1 MGIDVGSTTVKI
13 LILDTEKNEIVY
25 NHYERHHAEQWNTA
39 QRLLRDV
46 AKKFPSARFR
56 IAICGSGGKPIADK
70 IGAHF
75 VQEVVANSSAVRALY
90 PQTRTAIELGGQD
103 AKIIF
108 FYDDN
113 GRLVTSDMRMNGSCA
128 GGTGAFID
136 EIASLLKV
144 PTEEFEGLAAKGT
157 EVHSISGRCGVF
169 AKTDIQS
176 MLNQGVKREDI
187 ALSAFYAIVKQT
199 VGGLAQGLELK
210 PPIIFEGGPL
220 TYDHTLVKA
229 FAEKLNLKENE
240 IIRPEHPETI
250 VARGA
255 AIALDELFPN
265 QEESDGILIEDAVHA
280 LDGGVVRIEHVGAKV
295 KKPYFESEEECK
307 TWREAHKSPELAK
320 VEMKAGDTL
329 NVYIGIDAGST
340 TSKMVLM
347 TEDEKVFDR
356 FYANNRGDPINVVRR
371 GLMELHQKY
380 EALGV
385 KLNVLG
391 LGTTGYGELLIAKAY
406 GADYHTVETVA
417 HATAARRFVPD
428 VSFILDIGGQD
439 MKGIWVSDGIITNI
453 TLNEACSSGCG
464 SFLENFASSLKIPT
478 DKIADAAF
486 RSKKPADLGS
496 RCTVFMNSTIITE
509 QKNGCGPDDIM
520 AGLCRSIVE
529 NVFTKVVRIS
539 NTSILGNKIV
549 VQGGTFKNDAVLRS
563 LEQYLG
569 VDVQRAPY
577 PGEMGCIGAALLTKE
592 KRVGSTSS
600 FIGFDSL
607 ESLSYTQKE
616 NVLCS
621 KCANHCSRSLIQFSN
636 GTTYITGN
644 RCARGEIILPNEL
657 SEGEEFLDK
666 LRMNGNGAGE
676 DEEAVSGLGAP
687 EKTPAGLI
695 PESKTR
701 YVPDLF
707 LIREQLLFKKW
718 DFKQVSPK
726 KNITIGLPRTLE
738 YWDSMPF
745 WSTFFRSLG
754 YDVVFSHKS
763 NREMFENGIP
773 FVPSDTVCFPAKLA
787 HGHIQDL
794 VKQFEKIGALRV
806 GSDPVGGKTH
816 EVSFERVSV
825 KATPEPCPQVDGD
838 FKGQSPLGE
847 GVGGNGK
854 AIGAEGETSPDKTAN
869 CRIFMPMVMEMPAT
883 DKAKASNYVC
893 AVVKGYPLIISHSEN
908 PARRWNVPFD
918 NPMFHWYSEIDRK
931 NQIINYFNASYGLPK
946 NEIEAAFGEGEKA
959 ILSFRSK
966 LREEGQK
973 VIDKVTEEGSF
984 AVVLAGRPYHTDA
997 LVSHDLSR
1005 VFTKQYIPVLTV
1017 DSLPELNDVNLRY
1030 TRAEVTNNFHTRMLS
1045 GALLAAKSPVLE
1057 YVQIV
1062 SFGCGHDAILSDEVT
1077 RIMTESSGKAPL
1089 ILKLD
1094 EGGAANSLNIR
1105 VKSFIETITE
1115 RRAKKG
1121 NLPFTDLGDAYT
1133 AKFGKKDLEMRTVL
1147 IPNVSVAFCKLLS
1160 GVLRKQGLRA
1170 LPLSLG
1176 ENSQI
1181 QVGKKYVHNDTCFP
1195 AQMVIGEAISA
1206 LQSGKY
1212 PLDKV
1217 AIGMAKYQ
1225 GDCRLSHYSALL
1237 RRALDAAG
1245 FSEVP
1250 IVSTDPIDSKN
1261 MHPGFRLGALFNVRS
1276 LWVITMMD
1284 MLEEL
1289 RRQIRPYE
1297 LNQGE
1302 TNRVFDE
1309 TIDAI
1314 SDGIDKGILCALKA
1328 YKKGIKRFCEIKY
1341 DRSVLRPRVFVT
1353 GEYLVTFHPG
1363 SNFHVE
1369 RYLEANGM
1377 EVILPRMANVFRKDF
1392 YARVVEAKD
1401 LKVKFKPDVAIFD
1414 KIAEKLFAY
1423 SSQLCEK
1430 IASEHPLFVKAT
1442 PLPVLASETDEI
1454 MNRTFLSG
1462 EGWLIPGE
1470 IKEYALR
1477 GVQSFVILQPFGCL
1491 PNHICGRGIMK
1502 KVKEEFPAVQ
1512 ILPLDLDPDTSFA
1525 NVENRLQMLIMN
1537 EKSRNL

>member
-13 LILDTEKNEIVY
+13 IILDIEKNEICF
-25 NHYERHHAEQWNTA
+25 NHYQRHHAEQWNTTKALLEKVA
-39 QRLLRDV
+39 QQ
-46 AKKFPSARFR
+46 FPDTRFR
-56 IAICGSGGKPIADK
+56 IGVCGSGGKPIADK
-70 IGAHF
+70 IGAHYI
-75 VQEVVANSSAVRALY
+75 QEVVANSSAVRNLY
-90 PQTRTAIELGGQD
+90 PNTRTAIELGGQD

-108 FYDDN
+108 FYNDN

-144 PTEEFEGLAAKGT
+144 PTEEFESLAAAGH

-176 MLNQGVKREDI
+176 MLNQGVAREDI
-187 ALSAFYAIVKQT
+187 ALSAFHAIVKQT
-199 VGGLAQGLELK
+199 VGGLAQGLELT

-229 FAEKLNLKENE
+229 FAEKLNLKPEE
-240 IIRPEHPETI
+240 IIRPDHSETI

-255 AIALDELFPN
+255 AIAIDELFPS
-265 QEESDGILIEDAVHA
+265 EDDSDGILISDAVHA
-280 LDGGVVRIEHVGAKV
+280 LEGGVTRIEKPGAKI
-295 KKPYFESEEECK
+295 KKPYFESDEECRV
-307 TWREAHKSPELAK
+307 WREMHKAPPLAEIDIK
-320 VEMKAGDTL
+320 SGMTL
-329 NVYIGIDAGST
+329 NIYIGIDAGST
-340 TSKMVLM
+340 TSKIILM

-371 GLMELHQKY
+371 GLIELHEKY
-380 EALGV
+380 KSMGV
-385 KLNVLG
+385 TLNVLG

-417 HATAARRFVPD
+417 HATAAQRFVPD

-439 MKGIWVSDGIITNI
+439 MKGIWIDDGIITNI

-464 SFLENFASSLKIPT
+464 SFLENFASSLNIPT
-478 DKIADAAF
+478 QEIAEAAF
-486 RSKKPADLGS
+486 RSKKPAALGS

-520 AGLCRSIVE
+520 AGLCRSIIE
-529 NVFTKVVRIS
+529 NVFTKVVRIT
-539 NTSILGNKIV
+539 NTDSLGKKIV

-563 LEQYLG
+563 LEQYLN
-569 VDVQRAPY
+569 VEVQRAPY
-577 PGEMGCIGAALLTKE
+577 PGEMGCIGAAILTKE
-592 KRVGSTSS
+592 KHLSGEASH
-600 FIGFDSL
+600 FIGFDAID
-607 ESLSYTQKE
+607 SLSYTQQE
-616 NVLCS
+616 NVICK
-621 KCANHCSRSLIQFSN
+621 KCANRCSRSLIQFSN

-644 RCARGEIILPNEL
+644 RCARGEVLLPEEL
-657 SEGEEFLDK
+657 SKDQMPNIDQLTI
-666 LRMNGNGAGE
+666 N
-676 DEEAVSGLGAP
+676 EEAVSGLSDTP
-687 EKTPAGLI
+687 EIGKPGTI

-701 YVPDLF
+701 YTPDMF

-718 DFKQVSPK
+718 DYKLVSQK
-726 KNITIGLPRTLE
+726 KNMTIGLPRTLE

-745 WSTFFRSLG
+745 WSTFFRALG
-754 YDVVFSHKS
+754 YDVILSHKS
-763 NREMFENGIP
+763 TRDMFENGIP

-794 VKQFEKIGALRV
+794 VKQFEKL
-806 GSDPVGGKTH
+806 
-816 EVSFERVSV
+816 
-825 KATPEPCPQVDGD
+825 
-838 FKGQSPLGE
+838 
-847 GVGGNGK
+847 
-854 AIGAEGETSPDKTAN
+854 PDDSY
-869 CRIFMPMVMEMPAT
+869 RIFMPMVMEMPAT

-908 PARRWNVPFD
+908 PQKRWNVPFD

-931 NQIINYFNASYGLPK
+931 NQIINYFCENYNLKKA
-946 NEIEAAFGEGEKA
+946 EVTAAFKQGEKA
-959 ILSFRSK
+959 ILSFKKK
-966 LREEGQK
+966 LCEEGK
-973 VIDKVTEEGSF
+973 KIIDQVTAEKKF

-1017 DSLPELNDVNLRY
+1017 DSLPELNNVNLRY

-1045 GALLAAKSPVLE
+1045 GALLAAQSPALE

-1062 SFGCGHDAILSDEVT
+1062 SFGCGHDAILSDEII
-1077 RIMTESSGKAPL
+1077 RIMNETSGKSPL

-1105 VKSFIETITE
+1105 VKSFIETINE
-1115 RRAKKG
+1115 RREKKG
-1121 NLPFTDLGDAYT
+1121 VQPFTELGDAYSV
-1133 AKFGKKDLEMRTVL
+1133 KFYKKDLDLRTVL
-1147 IPNVSVAFCKLLS
+1147 IPNVSIAFCKLLS
-1160 GVLRKQGLRA
+1160 GVLRKQGLKA
-1170 LPLSLG
+1170 VPLSLG
-1176 ENSQI
+1176 ENIQI

-1212 PLDKV
+1212 PLDRV

-1237 RRALDAAG
+1237 RRALNAAG
-1245 FSEVP
+1245 FEKVP
-1250 IVSTDPIDSKN
+1250 IVSTDPIDSKA
-1261 MHPGFRLGALFNVRS
+1261 MHPGFRLGTLFNIRS

-1297 LNQGE
+1297 LNKGQ
-1302 TNRVFDE
+1302 TNQLFE
-1309 TIDAI
+1309 QTIDNIAK
-1314 SDGIDKGILCALKA
+1314 GIDKGLLFAIKA
-1328 YKKGIKRFCEIKY
+1328 FKRGIKDFCNIKY
-1341 DRSVLRPRVFVT
+1341 DRSKPRPRVFVT

-1369 RYLEANGM
+1369 RYLEENGL
-1377 EVILPRMANVFRKDF
+1377 EVILPRMANVFWKDF
-1392 YARVVEAKD
+1392 YARVFESKT
-1401 LKVKFKPDVAIFD
+1401 LNVKFSMLNTIFD
-1414 KIAEKLFAY
+1414 RISERFFAFA
-1423 SSQLCEK
+1423 LHVCEK
-1430 IASEHPLFVKAT
+1430 IAGRHPVFVAST
-1442 PLPVLASETDEI
+1442 PLPKLADETDEI

-1477 GVQSFVILQPFGCL
+1477 GVHSFVILQPFGCL

-1502 KVKEEFPAVQ
+1502 KVKEEFPGVQ

-1537 EKSRNL
+1537 EKSRNA

>member
-1 MGIDVGSTTVKI
+1 MKYSTKMECILSGKLLRMGIDVGSTTVKI
-13 LILDTEKNEIVY
+13 LILDTEKNEILY
-25 NHYERHHAEQWNTA
+25 NHYERHHAEQWNTT
-39 QRLLRDV
+39 QRLLKAV
-46 AKKFPSARFR
+46 AEKFPGTRFR
-56 IAICGSGGKPIADK
+56 MAVCGSGGKPIAEK
-70 IGAHF
+70 IGAHYI
-75 VQEVVANSSAVRALY
+75 QEVVANSSAVRALY
-90 PQTRTAIELGGQD
+90 PQSRTAIELGGQD

-108 FYDDN
+108 FYNDN

-144 PTEEFEGLAAKGT
+144 PTEEFEGLAASGR

-176 MLNQGVKREDI
+176 MLNQGVAREDI
-187 ALSAFYAIVKQT
+187 ALSAFHAIVKQT

-220 TYDHTLVKA
+220 TYDHTLVRA
-229 FAEKLNLKENE
+229 FAERLNLRDED

-255 AIALDELFPN
+255 AIAVDELFP
-265 QEESDGILIEDAVHA
+265 EAAGSAEGAASPDGILIEDAVHA
-280 LDGGVVRIEHVGAKV
+280 LDGGVVRVDHEGGKI
-295 KKPYFESEEECK
+295 KKPYFESDEECRV
-307 TWREAHKSPELAK
+307 WREEHKMPELAK
-320 VEMKAGDTL
+320 IEIKRGDTL
-329 NVYIGIDAGST
+329 NVYIGVDAGST
-340 TSKMVLM
+340 TSKIVLM

-371 GLMELHQKY
+371 GLMELHKKY
-380 EALGV
+380 EDLGV
-385 KLNVLG
+385 TLKVLG
-391 LGTTGYGELLIAKAY
+391 FGTTGYGELLIAKAY

-439 MKGIWVSDGIITNI
+439 MKGIWIDDGIITNI

-464 SFLENFASSLKIPT
+464 SFLENFASSLNIPT

-520 AGLCRSIVE
+520 AGLCRSIIE

-539 NTSILGNKIV
+539 NTESLGKKIV

-569 VDVQRAPY
+569 VEVLRAPY

-592 KRVGSTSS
+592 KVDSGKASN
-600 FIGFDSL
+600 FIGFDAL
-607 ESLSYTQKE
+607 EGLSYSQKE
-616 NVLCS
+616 NVICL
-621 KCANHCSRSLIQFSN
+621 KCANRCSRSLITFSN

-644 RCARGEIILPNEL
+644 RCARGEVLLAEEL
-657 SEGEEFLDK
+657 GEA
-666 LRMNGNGAGE
+666 GAAAGVAE
-676 DEEAVSGLGAP
+676 AVDEEAVSGLAETP
-687 EKTPAGLI
+687 EAAKPGVI

-701 YVPDLF
+701 YIPDMF

-718 DFKQVSPK
+718 DYKLVSEK
-726 KNITIGLPRTLE
+726 KNYTIGMPRTLE

-745 WSTFFRSLG
+745 WSTFFRALG

-794 VKQFEKIGALRV
+794 VKQFEKLPND
-806 GSDPVGGKTH
+806 SY
-816 EVSFERVSV
+816 
-825 KATPEPCPQVDGD
+825 
-838 FKGQSPLGE
+838 
-847 GVGGNGK
+847 
-854 AIGAEGETSPDKTAN
+854 
-869 CRIFMPMVMEMPAT
+869 RIFMPMVMEMPPA

-908 PARRWNVPFD
+908 PAKRWKVPFD
-918 NPMFHWYSEIDRK
+918 NPMFHWYSETDRK
-931 NQIINYFNASYGLPK
+931 NQIIIYFTENYGLSK
-946 NEIEAAFGEGEKA
+946 KEVEAAFKQGEKA
-959 ILSFRSK
+959 ILSFKKK
-966 LREEGQK
+966 LVEEGQK
-973 VIDKVTEEGSF
+973 IIDKVTAEGSF

-1017 DSLPELNDVNLRY
+1017 DSLPELNNVNLRN
-1030 TRAEVTNNFHTRMLS
+1030 TRAEVTNNFHTRMLA
-1045 GALLAAKSPVLE
+1045 GALLAAKSPALE

-1062 SFGCGHDAILSDEVT
+1062 SFGCGHDAILSDEII
-1077 RIMTESSGKAPL
+1077 RIMNETSGKSPL

-1115 RRAKKG
+1115 RREKKG
-1121 NLPFTDLGDAYT
+1121 KPGFTDLPDAYT
-1133 AKFGKKDLEMRTVL
+1133 VKFYKEDLDMRTVL

-1170 LPLSLG
+1170 VPLSLG
-1176 ENSQI
+1176 ENIQI

-1225 GDCRLSHYSALL
+1225 GDCRLTHYSALL
-1237 RRALDAAG
+1237 RRALNAAG
-1245 FSEVP
+1245 FEQVP
-1250 IVSTDPIDSKN
+1250 IVSTDPADTKE
-1261 MHPGFRLGALFNVRS
+1261 MHPGFRLGVMFNVRS

-1297 LNQGE
+1297 LNKGE
-1302 TNRVFDE
+1302 TNRIFDE

-1314 SDGIDKGILCALKA
+1314 ARGIDRGILPAIKA
-1328 YKKGIKRFCEIKY
+1328 YKQGLARFCEIKY
-1341 DRSVLRPRVFVT
+1341 DRSKLRPQVFVT

-1369 RYLEANGM
+1369 RYLEENGL
-1377 EVILPRMANVFRKDF
+1377 EVILPRMANVFWKEY
-1392 YARVVEAKD
+1392 YAHVYEAKN
-1401 LKVKFKPDVAIFD
+1401 LNVKFKPMMAITDRVSEWFFG
-1414 KIAEKLFAY
+1414 FARNI
-1423 SSQLCEK
+1423 CEK
-1430 IASEHPLFVKAT
+1430 AAKVHPLFVPST
-1442 PLPVLASETDEI
+1442 PFEQLAAETDEI

-1477 GVQSFVILQPFGCL
+1477 GVKSFVILQPFGCL

-1502 KVKEEFPAVQ
+1502 KLKEEFPGVQ

-1537 EKSRNL
+1537 EKSREL

>member
-1 MGIDVGSTTVKI
+1 MSPKILRMGIDVGSTTVKI
-13 LILDTEKNEIVY
+13 LILDTEKNEIIY
-25 NHYERHHAEQWNTA
+25 NHYERHHAEQWNTT
-39 QRLLRDV
+39 QRLLKTV
-46 AKKFPSARFR
+46 SEKFPNTCFR
-56 IAICGSGGKPIADK
+56 IAVCGSGGKPIADK
-70 IGAHF
+70 IGAHYI
-75 VQEVVANSSAVRALY
+75 QEVVANSSAVRALY
-90 PQTRTAIELGGQD
+90 PQSRTAIELGGQD

-108 FYDDN
+108 FYNDN

-144 PTEEFEGLAAKGT
+144 PTEEFEGLAAAGK

-176 MLNQGVKREDI
+176 MLNQGVPREDI
-187 ALSAFYAIVKQT
+187 ALSAFHAIVKQT

-220 TYDHTLVKA
+220 TYDHSLVKA
-229 FAEKLNLKENE
+229 FAERLNLRDED
-240 IIRPEHPETI
+240 IIRPDHPETI

-255 AIALDELFPN
+255 AIAVDELFPLKN
-265 QEESDGILIEDAVHA
+265 EDDISDGILIEDAVHA
-280 LDGGVVRIEHVGAKV
+280 LDGGVVRVDHEGGKI
-295 KKPYFESEEECK
+295 KKPYFENDEECRV
-307 TWREAHKSPELAK
+307 WREAHKLPELAK
-320 VEMKAGDTL
+320 IDIKRGDTL
-329 NVYIGIDAGST
+329 NVYIGVDAGST

-347 TEDEKVFDR
+347 TEDEKIFDR
-356 FYANNRGDPINVVRR
+356 YYANNRGDPINVVRR
-371 GLMELHQKY
+371 GLMELHKKY
-380 EALGV
+380 EDMDV

-391 LGTTGYGELLIAKAY
+391 FGTTGYGELLIAKAY

-439 MKGIWVSDGIITNI
+439 MKGIWIDDGIITNI

-464 SFLENFASSLKIPT
+464 SFLENFASSLNIQT
-478 DKIADAAF
+478 NEIADAAF

-520 AGLCRSIVE
+520 AGLCRSIIE

-539 NTSILGNKIV
+539 NTESLGKKIV

-569 VDVQRAPY
+569 VDVLRAPY

-592 KRVGSTSS
+592 KKILRQAQDDIDGHANEECHAELVSASQ
-600 FIGFDSL
+600 FIGFDAI
-607 ESLSYTQKE
+607 ENLSYTQRE
-616 NVLCS
+616 NVICT
-621 KCANHCSRSLIQFSN
+621 KCANRCARSLITFSN

-644 RCARGEIILPNEL
+644 RCARGEVLLPEEL
-657 SEGEEFLDK
+657 EESK
-666 LRMNGNGAGE
+666 LQNKNADLSI
-676 DEEAVSGLGAP
+676 DEEAVSGLAETP
-687 EKTPAGLI
+687 ETTKPGVI
-695 PESKTR
+695 PETKTR
-701 YVPDLF
+701 YVPDMF

-718 DFKQVSPK
+718 DYTLVSEK
-726 KNITIGLPRTLE
+726 KNYTIGMPRSLE

-745 WSTFFRSLG
+745 WSTFFRALG

-794 VKQFEKIGALRV
+794 VKQFEKLPND
-806 GSDPVGGKTH
+806 SY
-816 EVSFERVSV
+816 
-825 KATPEPCPQVDGD
+825 
-838 FKGQSPLGE
+838 
-847 GVGGNGK
+847 
-854 AIGAEGETSPDKTAN
+854 
-869 CRIFMPMVMEMPAT
+869 RIFMPMVMEMPPT

-908 PARRWNVPFD
+908 PAKRWNVPFD
-918 NPMFHWYSEIDRK
+918 NPMFHWYSEVDRK
-931 NQIINYFNASYGLPK
+931 NQIIIYFTEKYGLK
-946 NEIEAAFGEGEKA
+946 KSEVEAAFKQGEKA
-959 ILSFRSK
+959 ILSFKKK
-966 LREEGQK
+966 LTEEGQK
-973 VIDKVTEEGSF
+973 IIDKVTAEGSF

-1017 DSLPELNDVNLRY
+1017 DSLPNLNDVNLRY
-1030 TRAEVTNNFHTRMLS
+1030 TRAEVTNNFHTRMLA

-1062 SFGCGHDAILSDEVT
+1062 SFGCGHDAILSDEII
-1077 RIMTESSGKAPL
+1077 RIMNETSGKSPL

-1115 RRAKKG
+1115 RREKKG
-1121 NLPFTDLGDAYT
+1121 KSTFNDLPDAFTVKFNKEDLD
-1133 AKFGKKDLEMRTVL
+1133 MRTVL

-1170 LPLSLG
+1170 VPLSLG
-1176 ENSQI
+1176 ENIQI
-1181 QVGKKYVHNDTCFP
+1181 QIGKKYVHNDTCFP

-1225 GDCRLSHYSALL
+1225 GDCRLTHYSALL
-1237 RRALDAAG
+1237 RRALNAAG
-1245 FSEVP
+1245 FAQVP
-1250 IVSTDPIDSKN
+1250 IVSTDPADTKE
-1261 MHPGFRLGALFNVRS
+1261 MHPGVRLGTMFNLRA

-1297 LNQGE
+1297 LNKGE

-1309 TIDAI
+1309 TIDNMAR
-1314 SDGIDKGILCALKA
+1314 GIDKGIISALKA
-1328 YKKGIKRFCEIKY
+1328 YKKGLARFCKIKY
-1341 DRSVLRPRVFVT
+1341 DRSKPRPRVFVT

-1369 RYLEANGM
+1369 RYLEENGL
-1377 EVILPRMANVFRKDF
+1377 EVALPRMANQLWKDY
-1392 YARVVEAKD
+1392 YARVYEEKK
-1401 LKVKFKPDVAIFD
+1401 LNVKFNPMMVLMDRASNWFFG
-1414 KIAEKLFAY
+1414 FARKV
-1423 SSQLCEK
+1423 CEK
-1430 IASEHPLFVKAT
+1430 AAKVHPLFVSST
-1442 PLPVLASETDEI
+1442 PMDQLAAETDEI

-1477 GVQSFVILQPFGCL
+1477 GVKSFVILQPFGCL

-1502 KVKEEFPAVQ
+1502 KVKEEFPGVQ

-1537 EKSRNL
+1537 EKSREL

>member
-1 MGIDVGSTTVKI
+1 MSEKLLRMGIDVGSTTVKI
-13 LILDTEKNEIVY
+13 LILDTEKNEILY
-25 NHYERHHAEQWNTA
+25 NHYERHHAEQWNTT
-39 QRLLRDV
+39 QRLLKAV
-46 AKKFPSARFR
+46 AEKFPGKAFR
-56 IAICGSGGKPIADK
+56 IAVCGSGGKPIADK
-70 IGAHF
+70 IGAHYI
-75 VQEVVANSSAVRALY
+75 QEVVANSSAVRALY
-90 PQTRTAIELGGQD
+90 PQSRTAIELGGQD

-108 FYDDN
+108 FYNDN

-144 PTEEFEGLAAKGT
+144 PTEDFEGLAAAGR
-157 EVHSISGRCGVF
+157 EVYPISGRCGVF

-176 MLNQGVKREDI
+176 MLNQGVAREDI
-187 ALSAFYAIVKQT
+187 ALSAFHAIVKQT

-220 TYDHTLVKA
+220 TYDHSLVKA
-229 FAEKLNLKENE
+229 FAERLNLKPED

-255 AIALDELFPN
+255 AIAVDELFPSEN
-265 QEESDGILIEDAVHA
+265 EKDGILIDDAVHA
-280 LDGGVVRIEHVGAKV
+280 LDGGVVRVDQKEAKI
-295 KKPYFESEEECK
+295 KKPYFETEEECRV
-307 TWREAHKSPELAK
+307 WREAHTLPELAK
-320 VEMKAGDTL
+320 IEIKKGDTL
-329 NVYIGIDAGST
+329 DLYIGVDAGST
-340 TSKMVLM
+340 TSKIVFM
-347 TEDEKVFDR
+347 TPDEKVFDR
-356 FYANNRGDPINVVRR
+356 YYANNRGDPINVVRR

-380 EALGV
+380 ESMGV

-439 MKGIWVSDGIITNI
+439 MKGIWIDDGIITNI

-464 SFLENFASSLKIPT
+464 SFLENFASSLNIPT
-478 DKIADAAF
+478 EKIADAAF
-486 RSKKPADLGS
+486 RSKKPANLGS

-520 AGLCRSIVE
+520 AGLCRSIIE

-539 NTSILGNKIV
+539 NTDSLGKKIV

-569 VDVQRAPY
+569 VEIQRAPY

-592 KRVGSTSS
+592 KHQAGVATQ
-600 FIGFDSL
+600 FIGFDEL
-607 ESLSYTQKE
+607 ENLSYTQKE
-616 NVLCS
+616 NVICT
-621 KCANHCSRSLIQFSN
+621 KCANRCARSLITFSN
-636 GTTYITGN
+636 GTTYIIGN
-644 RCARGEIILPNEL
+644 RCARGEVLLPEEL
-657 SEGEEFLDK
+657 EGVELKEI
-666 LRMNGNGAGE
+666 
-676 DEEAVSGLGAP
+676 DEEAVSGLADTP
-687 EKTPAGLI
+687 EVAKPGVI

-701 YVPDLF
+701 YVPDMF

-718 DFKQVSPK
+718 DYKLVSEK
-726 KNITIGLPRTLE
+726 KNYTIGLPRTLE

-745 WSTFFRSLG
+745 WTTFFRALG
-754 YDVVFSHKS
+754 YDILLSHKS

-794 VKQFEKIGALRV
+794 VKQFEKLPKD
-806 GSDPVGGKTH
+806 SY
-816 EVSFERVSV
+816 
-825 KATPEPCPQVDGD
+825 
-838 FKGQSPLGE
+838 
-847 GVGGNGK
+847 
-854 AIGAEGETSPDKTAN
+854 
-869 CRIFMPMVMEMPAT
+869 RIFMPMVMEMPAT

-918 NPMFHWYSEIDRK
+918 NPMFHWYSETDRK
-931 NQIINYFNASYGLPK
+931 NQIIIYFTENYGLK
-946 NEIEAAFGEGEKA
+946 KSEVEAAFKQGEKA
-959 ILSFRSK
+959 ILSFKKK
-966 LREEGQK
+966 LCEEGQK
-973 VIDKVTEEGSF
+973 IIDKVTAENSF

-1017 DSLPELNDVNLRY
+1017 DSLPGLNDVNLRY

-1045 GALLAAKSPVLE
+1045 GALLAAKSPALE

-1062 SFGCGHDAILSDEVT
+1062 SFGCGHDAILSDEII
-1077 RIMTESSGKAPL
+1077 RIMNETSGKSPL

-1115 RRAKKG
+1115 RREKKG
-1121 NLPFTDLGDAYT
+1121 KSSFTDLPDPYSV
-1133 AKFGKKDLEMRTVL
+1133 KFNKEDLDMRTVL

-1170 LPLSLG
+1170 VPLSLG
-1176 ENSQI
+1176 ENAQI

-1217 AIGMAKYQ
+1217 AIGMAKYH
-1225 GDCRLSHYSALL
+1225 GDCRLTHYSALL
-1237 RRALDAAG
+1237 RRALNSAG
-1245 FSEVP
+1245 FDQVP
-1250 IVSTDPIDSKN
+1250 IVSTDPIDSKE
-1261 MHPGFRLGALFNVRS
+1261 MHPCFRLGVLFNVRA
-1276 LWVITMMD
+1276 LWAITMMD

-1297 LNQGE
+1297 LNKGE

-1314 SDGIDKGILCALKA
+1314 ARGIDKGIIPAINA
-1328 YKKGIKRFCEIKY
+1328 YKRGMRRFCQIKY
-1341 DRSVLRPRVFVT
+1341 DCSVKRPRVFVT

-1369 RYLEANGM
+1369 RYLEENGM
-1377 EVILPRMANVFRKDF
+1377 EVILPRMANVFWKEY
-1392 YARVVEAKD
+1392 YAHVYEAKN
-1401 LKVKFKPDVAIFD
+1401 LNVKFKTAMAITDRVSEWFFG
-1414 KIAEKLFAY
+1414 FARGV
-1423 SSQLCEK
+1423 CEK
-1430 IASEHPLFVKAT
+1430 IAKLHPLFVPST
-1442 PLPVLASETDEI
+1442 PFEQLAAETDEI

-1477 GVQSFVILQPFGCL
+1477 GVKSFVILQPFGCL

-1502 KVKEEFPAVQ
+1502 KLKEEFPGVQ

-1537 EKSRNL
+1537 EKSREA

>member
-1 MGIDVGSTTVKI
+1 MAEKVLRMGIDVGSTTVKI
-13 LILDTEKNEIVY
+13 LILDTEKNEILF
-25 NHYERHHAEQWNTA
+25 NHYERHHAEQWNTT
-39 QRLLRDV
+39 QRLLGVV
-46 AKKFPSARFR
+46 AKEFPGQKFR
-56 IAICGSGGKPIADK
+56 IAVCGSGGKPIADK
-70 IGAHF
+70 IGAHY
-75 VQEVVANSSAVRALY
+75 VQEVVANAAAVRTLY
-90 PQTRTAIELGGQD
+90 PQARTAIELGGQD

-108 FYDDN
+108 FYNDN

-176 MLNQGVKREDI
+176 MLNQGVHREDI
-187 ALSAFYAIVKQT
+187 ALSAFHAIVKQT
-199 VGGLAQGLELK
+199 VGGLAQGLELA

-229 FAEKLNLKENE
+229 FAEKLNLSQEQ

-255 AIALDELFPN
+255 AIAVDELFPVDSSQDKAALEDN
-265 QEESDGILIEDAVHA
+265 ACRSDFILIEDAVSA
-280 LDGGVVRIEHVGAKV
+280 LSGGVVRTQKDDS
-295 KKPYFESEEECK
+295 KNSKPYFETDEECRL
-307 TWREAHKSPELAK
+307 WREEHKMPELASLDVK
-320 VEMKAGDTL
+320 SGDTL

-347 TEDEKVFDR
+347 SEDEKVFDR
-356 FYANNRGDPINVVRR
+356 FYANNRGDPIKVVKQ
-371 GLMELHQKY
+371 GLSELYEKY
-380 EALGV
+380 KALGV

-417 HATAARRFVPD
+417 HATAARRFVSD

-439 MKGIWVSDGIITNI
+439 MKGIWIDDGIITNI

-478 DKIADAAF
+478 EKIADAAF
-486 RSKKPADLGS
+486 ASKKPASLGS

-509 QKNGCGPDDIM
+509 QKNGCGPNDIM
-520 AGLCRSIVE
+520 AGLCRSIIE
-529 NVFTKVVRIS
+529 NVFTKVVRIT
-539 NTSILGNKIV
+539 NTDSLGKKIV

-577 PGEMGCIGAALLTKE
+577 PGEMGCIGAALLTKQ
-592 KRVGSTSS
+592 KRESGQAEYSGESH
-600 FIGFDSL
+600 FIGFDAI
-607 ESLSYTQKE
+607 EHLSYTQKE
-616 NVLCS
+616 NVTCI
-621 KCANHCSRSLIQFSN
+621 KCANRCARSLIQFSN

-644 RCARGEIILPNEL
+644 RCARGEVLL
-657 SEGEEFLDK
+657 
-666 LRMNGNGAGE
+666 
-676 DEEAVSGLGAP
+676 DEELAESGVIVPADEDAVSGLEETP
-687 EKTPAGLI
+687 EAVKPGVI

-701 YVPDLF
+701 YVPDMF

-718 DFKQVSPK
+718 DCKQVGDK

-754 YDVVFSHKS
+754 YDVILSHKS
-763 NREMFENGIP
+763 NRDMFENGIP

-794 VKQFEKIGALRV
+794 VKQFEKL
-806 GSDPVGGKTH
+806 
-816 EVSFERVSV
+816 
-825 KATPEPCPQVDGD
+825 PQN
-838 FKGQSPLGE
+838 SY
-847 GVGGNGK
+847 
-854 AIGAEGETSPDKTAN
+854 
-869 CRIFMPMVMEMPAT
+869 RIFMPMVMEMPAT
-883 DKAKASNYVC
+883 DKAKASNFVC

-908 PARRWNVPFD
+908 PSRRWNVPFD
-918 NPMFHWYSEIDRK
+918 NPMFHWYSESDRK
-931 NQIINYFNASYGLPK
+931 NQIVKFFTENYGLK
-946 NEIEAAFGEGEKA
+946 KSEILAAFAQGNNALKE
-959 ILSFRSK
+959 FRKK

-973 VIDKVTEEGSF
+973 IIDKVTAEGSF

-1017 DSLPELNDVNLRY
+1017 DSLPELNNVDLRY

-1045 GALLAAKSPVLE
+1045 SALIAAKSPALE

-1062 SFGCGHDAILSDEVT
+1062 SFGCGHDAILSDEII
-1077 RIMTESSGKAPL
+1077 RIMNETSGKSPL
-1089 ILKLD
+1089 VLKLD

-1115 RRAKKG
+1115 RREKNAMKR
-1121 NLPFTDLGDAYT
+1121 FEELGDAYT
-1133 AKFGKKDLEMRTVL
+1133 VKFYKDDLDMRTVL

-1160 GVLRKQGLRA
+1160 GVLRTYKLKA
-1170 LPLSLG
+1170 VPLSLG

-1195 AQMVIGEAISA
+1195 AQMVIGEAITA

-1237 RRALDAAG
+1237 RRALNAAG
-1245 FSEVP
+1245 FENVP
-1250 IVSTDPIDSKN
+1250 IISTDPIDSKD
-1261 MHPGFRLGALFNVRS
+1261 MHPGVRLRTMFNLKM

-1284 MLEEL
+1284 VLEEL

-1297 LNQGE
+1297 LNKGE
-1302 TNRVFDE
+1302 TNRVFDSV
-1309 TIDAI
+1309 IDNIAR
-1314 SDGIDKGILCALKA
+1314 GIDKSVFAALKEFR
-1328 YKKGIKRFCEIKY
+1328 KGITEFCKIKY
-1341 DRSVLRPRVFVT
+1341 DRSNPRPRVFVT

-1369 RYLEANGM
+1369 RYLEENGL
-1377 EVILPRMANVFRKDF
+1377 EVILPRMANVFWRE
-1392 YARVVEAKD
+1392 YLAR
-1401 LKVKFKPDVAIFD
+1401 IFESKNMSVGFT
-1414 KIAEKLFAY
+1414 KITRIIDHVSNFFFNLALGV
-1423 SSQLCEK
+1423 CEK
-1430 IASEHPLFVKAT
+1430 QGARHPLFVKAT
-1442 PLPVLASETDEI
+1442 PLPVLAAETDEI
-1454 MNRTFLSG
+1454 MHRTFLSG

-1502 KVKEEFPAVQ
+1502 KLKEEFPNVQ

-1537 EKSRNL
+1537 EKSRQIV

>member
-1 MGIDVGSTTVKI
+1 MSEKLLRMGIDVGSTTVKI
-13 LILDTEKNEIVY
+13 LIIDIEKNEILY

-46 AKKFPSARFR
+46 AAKFPGQQFR
-56 IAICGSGGKPIADK
+56 IAVCGSGGKPIADK
-70 IGAHF
+70 IGAHYI
-75 VQEVVANSSAVRALY
+75 QEVVANSSAVRALY
-90 PQTRTAIELGGQD
+90 PSARTAIELGGQD

-144 PTEEFEGLAAKGT
+144 PTEEFEGLAAAGK
-157 EVHSISGRCGVF
+157 EVHPISGRCGVF

-176 MLNQGVKREDI
+176 MLNQGVAREDI
-187 ALSAFYAIVKQT
+187 ALSAFHAIVKQT

-229 FAEKLNLKENE
+229 FAQRLNLKPDE
-240 IIRPEHPETI
+240 IIRPDHPETI

-255 AIALDELFPN
+255 AIALDELFP
-265 QEESDGILIEDAVHA
+265 ETRDAGASPSDGILIDDAVHA
-280 LDGGVVRIEHVGAKV
+280 LDGGVVRVEHEGGKV
-295 KKPYFESEEECK
+295 KKPYFENEEECLS
-307 TWREAHKSPELAK
+307 WRKVHELPPLAQIEIK
-320 VEMKAGDTL
+320 KGDTID
-329 NVYIGIDAGST
+329 VYIGVDAGST
-340 TSKMVLM
+340 TSKIVLM
-347 TEDEKVFDR
+347 TPDEKVFDR

-371 GLMELHQKY
+371 GLMELHKKY
-380 EALGV
+380 QDLGV

-391 LGTTGYGELLIAKAY
+391 FGTTGYGELLIAKAY

-417 HATAARRFVPD
+417 HATAARRFVSD

-439 MKGIWVSDGIITNI
+439 MKGIWIDDGIITNI

-520 AGLCRSIVE
+520 AGLCRSIIE

-539 NTSILGNKIV
+539 NTDSLGKKIV

-569 VDVQRAPY
+569 VEITRAPY

-592 KRVGSTSS
+592 KHEAGQTSL

-607 ESLSYTQKE
+607 ESLSYTQQE
-616 NVLCS
+616 NVICS
-621 KCANHCSRSLIQFSN
+621 KCANRCSRSLITFSN

-644 RCARGEIILPNEL
+644 RCARGEVLLPEEL
-657 SEGEEFLDK
+657 GKADLTPV
-666 LRMNGNGAGE
+666 
-676 DEEAVSGLGAP
+676 DEEAVSGLAETP
-687 EKTPAGLI
+687 EVAKPGVI

-701 YVPDLF
+701 YVPDMF
-707 LIREQLLFKKW
+707 LMREQLLFKKW
-718 DFKQVSPK
+718 DYRQVSAPK
-726 KNITIGLPRTLE
+726 NMTIGLPRTLE

-745 WSTFFRSLG
+745 WTTFFRALG
-754 YDVVFSHKS
+754 YNVILSHKS
-763 NREMFENGIP
+763 NRDMFENGIP

-794 VKQFEKIGALRV
+794 VNQFKNL
-806 GSDPVGGKTH
+806 
-816 EVSFERVSV
+816 
-825 KATPEPCPQVDGD
+825 
-838 FKGQSPLGE
+838 
-847 GVGGNGK
+847 
-854 AIGAEGETSPDKTAN
+854 PDN
-869 CRIFMPMVMEMPAT
+869 SYRIFMPMVMEMPPK

-908 PARRWNVPFD
+908 PERRWKVPFD
-918 NPMFHWYSEIDRK
+918 NPMFHWYSEVDRK
-931 NQIINYFNASYGLPK
+931 NQILNYFSENYGLEK
-946 NEIEAAFGEGEKA
+946 SEIEAAFEQGEKA
-959 ILSFRSK
+959 LNDFRNR
-966 LREEGQK
+966 LREAGQK
-973 VIDKVTEEGSF
+973 IIDKVTAEGSF

-1005 VFTKQYIPVLTV
+1005 VFTKHYIPVHTV

-1045 GALLAAKSPVLE
+1045 GAMLAAKSPVLE

-1062 SFGCGHDAILSDEVT
+1062 SFGCGHDAILSDEII
-1077 RIMTESSGKAPL
+1077 RIMNETSGKAPL

-1121 NLPFTDLGDAYT
+1121 LPHFTDLPDAFT
-1133 AKFGKKDLEMRTVL
+1133 VKFKKEDLNLRTVL
-1147 IPNVSVAFCKLLS
+1147 VPNVSVAFCKLLS
-1160 GVLRKQGLRA
+1160 GVLRRQGLRA
-1170 LPLSLG
+1170 EPLTLG

-1181 QVGKKYVHNDTCFP
+1181 QLGKKYVHNDTCFP
-1195 AQMVIGEAISA
+1195 AQMVIGEAIHA
-1206 LQSGKY
+1206 LQSGRY

-1225 GDCRLSHYSALL
+1225 GDCRLTHYSALL
-1237 RRALDAAG
+1237 RRALNAAG
-1245 FSEVP
+1245 FEQVP
-1250 IVSTDPIDSKN
+1250 IVSTDPVDTKE
-1261 MHPGFRLGALFNVRS
+1261 MHPGVRLGNLFNIRS
-1276 LWVITMMD
+1276 LFVITMMD

-1297 LNQGE
+1297 LNKGE
-1302 TNRVFDE
+1302 TNRIFDE
-1309 TIDAI
+1309 TIDAMA
-1314 SDGIDKGILCALKA
+1314 SGIDRSLSAALKA
-1328 YKKGIKRFCEIKY
+1328 YKKGIGRMCDIKY
-1341 DRSVLRPRVFVT
+1341 DRSNPRPRVFIT

-1369 RYLEANGM
+1369 RYLEENGM
-1377 EVILPRMANVFRKDF
+1377 EVILPRMSNVFWKD
-1392 YARVVEAKD
+1392 YHARIVESKKY
-1401 LKVKFKPDVAIFD
+1401 KVKFSKLNALFD
-1414 KIAEKLFAY
+1414 RVSEKLFAY
-1423 SSQLCEK
+1423 AQKLCEK
-1430 IASEHPLFVKAT
+1430 QAARHPLFVPST
-1442 PLPVLASETDEI
+1442 PLPDLADETDEI
-1454 MNRTFLSG
+1454 MNQTFLSG

-1477 GVQSFVILQPFGCL
+1477 GVKSFVILQPFGCL

-1502 KVKEEFPAVQ
+1502 RLKESFPAVQ

-1537 EKSRNL
+1537 EKSRA

>member
-13 LILDTEKNEIVY
+13 LILDTENNEILY

-39 QRLLRDV
+39 KKLLEDV
-46 AKKFPSARFR
+46 AKKFPNARFR
-56 IAICGSGGKPIADK
+56 IAVCGSGGKPIADK
-70 IGAHF
+70 IGAHYI
-75 VQEVVANSSAVRALY
+75 QEVVANASAVRALY
-90 PQTRTAIELGGQD
+90 PNTRTAIELGGQD

-108 FYDDN
+108 FYNDN

-144 PTEEFEGLAAKGT
+144 PTEEFEELAAAGR

-176 MLNQGVKREDI
+176 MLNQGVPREDI
-187 ALSAFYAIVKQT
+187 ALSAFHAIVKQT
-199 VGGLAQGLELK
+199 VGGLAQGLELT

-229 FAEKLNLKENE
+229 FAERLNLKSED

-255 AIALDELFPN
+255 AIALDELFPL
-265 QEESDGILIEDAVHA
+265 ESGKNAEAAESFADSILIEEAVRA
-280 LDGGVVRIEHVGAKV
+280 LEGGVVRNQKSGAKEN
-295 KKPYFESEEECK
+295 KAYFESDEECRI
-307 TWREAHKSPELAK
+307 WREAHKSPDLAK
-320 VEMKAGDTL
+320 IDFKSGDTL
-329 NVYIGIDAGST
+329 DVYIGIDAGST
-340 TSKMVLM
+340 TSKIVLM
-347 TEDEKVFDR
+347 TQDEKVFDR

-371 GLMELHQKY
+371 GLMELHSKY
-380 EALGV
+380 DAMGV

-417 HATAARRFVPD
+417 HATAARRFVPE

-439 MKGIWVSDGIITNI
+439 MKGIWIDDGIITNI

-478 DKIADAAF
+478 QEIADAAF
-486 RSKKPADLGS
+486 RSKKPAALGS

-520 AGLCRSIVE
+520 AGLCRSIIE
-529 NVFTKVVRIS
+529 NVFTKVVRIT
-539 NTSILGNKIV
+539 NTDSLGKKIV
-549 VQGGTFKNDAVLRS
+549 VQGGTFKNDAVLRA
-563 LEQYLG
+563 LEQYLK
-569 VDVQRAPY
+569 VEVLRAPY

-592 KRVGSTSS
+592 KRESGNAQFAGKTQ
-600 FIGFDSL
+600 FIGFDEIENL
-607 ESLSYTQKE
+607 NYTQRE
-616 NVLCS
+616 NVICT
-621 KCANHCSRSLIQFSN
+621 KCANRCARSLIQFSN

-644 RCARGEIILPNEL
+644 RCARGEILLPEEL
-657 SEGEEFLDK
+657 SQSKIENLK
-666 LRMNGNGAGE
+666 APV
-676 DEEAVSGLGAP
+676 DEEAVSGLAETP
-687 EKTPAGLI
+687 ESTKPGTI

-701 YVPDLF
+701 YTPDMF

-718 DFKQVSPK
+718 DYKLVSQK

-745 WSTFFRSLG
+745 WSTFFRALG
-754 YDVVFSHKS
+754 YDVILSHKS
-763 NREMFENGIP
+763 TREMFENGIP

-794 VKQFEKIGALRV
+794 VNQFKNLPAD
-806 GSDPVGGKTH
+806 SY
-816 EVSFERVSV
+816 
-825 KATPEPCPQVDGD
+825 
-838 FKGQSPLGE
+838 
-847 GVGGNGK
+847 
-854 AIGAEGETSPDKTAN
+854 
-869 CRIFMPMVMEMPAT
+869 RIFMPMVMEMPPT

-908 PARRWNVPFD
+908 PQRRWNVPFD
-918 NPMFHWYSEIDRK
+918 NPMFHWYSENDRK
-931 NQIINYFNASYGLPK
+931 NQILMYFTENYGLK
-946 NEIEAAFGEGEKA
+946 KSEVEAAFKQGDKA
-959 ILSFRSK
+959 LVSFRKK
-966 LREEGQK
+966 LHEEGQK
-973 VIDKVTEEGSF
+973 IIDQVTAENRF

-1017 DSLPELNDVNLRY
+1017 DSLPELNNVNLRY

-1045 GALLAAKSPVLE
+1045 GALLAAQSPALE

-1062 SFGCGHDAILSDEVT
+1062 SFGCGHDAILSDEII
-1077 RIMTESSGKAPL
+1077 RIMNETAGKSPL

-1105 VKSFIETITE
+1105 VKSFIETIAE
-1115 RRAKKG
+1115 RRAKKAAQQ
-1121 NLPFTDLGDAYT
+1121 FTDLGDAYT
-1133 AKFGKKDLEMRTVL
+1133 VKFNKEDLDMRTVL

-1160 GVLRKQGLRA
+1160 GVLRKQGLKA
-1170 LPLSLG
+1170 VPLSLG
-1176 ENSQI
+1176 ENVQI
-1181 QVGKKYVHNDTCFP
+1181 QVGKQYVHNDTCFP
-1195 AQMVIGEAISA
+1195 AQMVIGEALSA

-1237 RRALDAAG
+1237 RRALNAAG
-1245 FSEVP
+1245 FEQVP
-1250 IVSTDPIDSKN
+1250 IVSTDPIDSKA
-1261 MHPGFRLGALFNVRS
+1261 MHPGFRLGTMFNLRS

-1297 LNQGE
+1297 LNKGE
-1302 TNRVFDE
+1302 TNQVFDE
-1309 TIDAI
+1309 TIDNIAR
-1314 SDGIDKGILCALKA
+1314 GIDKSIFAAIKA
-1328 YKKGIKRFCEIKY
+1328 YKRGMKKLCKIKY
-1341 DRSVLRPRVFVT
+1341 DRTNLRPRVFVT

-1369 RYLEANGM
+1369 RYLEENGL
-1377 EVILPRMANVFRKDF
+1377 EVILPRMANVFWKDF
-1392 YARVVEAKD
+1392 YARVFESKN
-1401 LKVKFKPDVAIFD
+1401 LNVKFTTLNTIFD
-1414 KIAEKLFAY
+1414 RISERFFAFARHVCENIAK
-1423 SSQLCEK
+1423 Q
-1430 IASEHPLFVKAT
+1430 HPLFEPST
-1442 PLPVLASETDEI
+1442 PLPKLAEETDEI

-1502 KVKEEFPAVQ
+1502 KVKEEFPGVQ

-1537 EKSRNL
+1537 EKSREAK

>member
-1 MGIDVGSTTVKI
+1 MNKILRMGIDVGSTTVKI
-13 LILDTEKNEIVY
+13 LILDSDKKNILY
-25 NHYERHHAEQWNTA
+25 NHYERHHAEQWKTV
-39 QRLLRDV
+39 QRLL
-46 AKKFPSARFR
+46 KETLKLFPDSRFR
-56 IAICGSGGKPIADK
+56 IAVCGSGGKPIADR
-70 IGAHF
+70 IGAHYI
-75 VQEVVANSSAVRALY
+75 QEVVANASAVRSLY
-90 PQTRTAIELGGQD
+90 PETRTAIELGGQD

-108 FYDDN
+108 FYSDN
-113 GRLVTSDMRMNGSCA
+113 GRLIASDMRMNGSCA

-136 EIASLLKV
+136 EIASLLKI
-144 PTEEFEGLAAKGT
+144 PTEEFEGLAAKGK
-157 EVHSISGRCGVF
+157 EIHSISGRCGVF

-176 MLNQGVKREDI
+176 MLNQGVEREDI
-187 ALSAFYAIVKQT
+187 ALSAFHAIVKQT

-220 TYDHTLVKA
+220 TYDNTLVKA
-229 FAEKLNLKENE
+229 FAEKLNLKDDE

-255 AIALDELFPN
+255 ALALDELFPS
-265 QEESDGILIEDAVHA
+265 QEDDAILLSDAVSS
-280 LDGGVVRIEHVGAKV
+280 LECRTDRLEIINIEHKGSSI
-295 KKPYFESEEECK
+295 KKPYFTSEEECK
-307 TWREAHKSPELAK
+307 AWREKHKLSGLAEIDLK
-320 VEMKAGDTL
+320 PGTAL
-329 NVYIGIDAGST
+329 NVYIGVDAGST
-340 TSKMVLM
+340 TSKLVLM

-371 GLMELHQKY
+371 GLLELRDKY
-380 EALGV
+380 EKLGI

-391 LGTTGYGELLIAKAY
+391 FGTTGYGELLIAKAY

-417 HATAARRFVPD
+417 HATAAMKFVSD
-428 VSFILDIGGQD
+428 VSFVLDIGGQD
-439 MKGIWVSDGIITNI
+439 MKGIWISDGIITNI

-478 DKIADAAF
+478 GEIADAAF

-520 AGLCRSIVE
+520 AGLCRSIIE
-529 NVFTKVVRIS
+529 NVFTKVVRIT
-539 NTSILGNKIV
+539 NTSILGKKIV

-563 LEQYLG
+563 LEQYLN
-569 VDVQRAPY
+569 VDVMRAPY

-592 KRVGSTSS
+592 KLKAQGAETASN
-600 FIGFDSL
+600 FIGFDAIKN
-607 ESLSYTQKE
+607 LSYTQKE
-616 NVLCS
+616 NVICS

-644 RCARGEIILPNEL
+644 RCARGEVVLPEEL
-657 SEGEEFLDK
+657 GEENKNIKISD
-666 LRMNGNGAGE
+666 G

-687 EKTPAGLI
+687 EKTKPGII

-701 YVPDLF
+701 FTPDLF
-707 LIREQLLFKKW
+707 LKREQLLFKKW
-718 DFKQVSPK
+718 DFEQVSSK

-738 YWDSMPF
+738 FWDSMPF

-754 YDVVFSHKS
+754 FDVIMSHKS
-763 NREMFENGIP
+763 SRDMFEDGLP

-787 HGHIQDL
+787 HGHIHDL
-794 VKQFEKIGALRV
+794 AKQAEKLHL
-806 GSDPVGGKTH
+806 DEHT
-816 EVSFERVSV
+816 F
-825 KATPEPCPQVDGD
+825 
-838 FKGQSPLGE
+838 
-847 GVGGNGK
+847 
-854 AIGAEGETSPDKTAN
+854 
-869 CRIFMPMVMEMPAT
+869 RIFMPMIMEMPPA
-883 DKAKASNYVC
+883 DRAKKSSYVC
-893 AVVKGYPLIISHSEN
+893 AVVKGYPLIIHHSEN
-908 PARRWNVPFD
+908 PQKRWNIPFD
-918 NPMFHWYSEIDRK
+918 NPMFHWYSETDRK
-931 NQIINYFNASYGLPK
+931 HQILTFFHNTYNLE
-946 NEIEAAFGEGEKA
+946 NEEIEKAFEQGQKA
-959 ILSFRSK
+959 VRSFRSTM
-966 LREEGQK
+966 LEEGKK
-973 VIDKVTEEGSF
+973 VIDDCKKNGTF

-1017 DSLPELNDVNLRY
+1017 DSLPDLNDVNLRF
-1030 TRAEVTNNFHTRMLS
+1030 TRAEVTNNFHTRMLA
-1045 GALLAAKSPVLE
+1045 GAMLAAKSPVLE

-1062 SFGCGHDAILSDEVT
+1062 SFGCGHDAILSDEIT
-1077 RIMTESSGKAPL
+1077 RIMNETSGKSPL

-1105 VKSFIETITE
+1105 VKSFIETISE
-1115 RRAKKG
+1115 RRAKKAVS
-1121 NLPFTDLGDAYT
+1121 PFKELSDAFK
-1133 AKFGKKDLEMRTVL
+1133 AKFSKKDLQMRTVL
-1147 IPNVSVAFCKLLS
+1147 IPNVSAAFCKLLS
-1160 GVLRKQGLRA
+1160 GILRKQGLLA
-1170 LPLSLG
+1170 QPLSLG
-1176 ENSQI
+1176 EVDQI
-1181 QVGKKYVHNDTCFP
+1181 HIGKRYVHNDTCFP

-1245 FSEVP
+1245 FENIP
-1250 IVSTDPIDSKN
+1250 IVSTDPVDSKN
-1261 MHPGFRLGALFNVRS
+1261 MHPGFRLGAVFNIQS

-1289 RRQIRPYE
+1289 RRKIRPYE
-1297 LNQGE
+1297 VNKGE
-1302 TNRVFDE
+1302 TDSIFNKVIE
-1309 TIDAI
+1309 NIANAI
-1314 SDGIDKGILCALKA
+1314 GKGINKALKEF
-1328 YKKGIKRFCEIKY
+1328 KKGITEFCKIKY
-1341 DRSVLRPRVFVT
+1341 NKTVSRPRVFVT

-1369 RYLEANGM
+1369 RYLEENGM
-1377 EVILPRMANVFRKDF
+1377 EVILPRMINVFRKDF
-1392 YARVVEAKD
+1392 FARVNEAKK
-1401 LKVKFKPDVAIFD
+1401 LHVKFKFKDALFD
-1414 KIAEKLFAY
+1414 RIAEKLFRY
-1423 SSQLCEK
+1423 SNKVCEREAK
-1430 IASEHPLFVKAT
+1430 RHPLFEEAT
-1442 PLPVLASETDEI
+1442 PLPVLADETSEI
-1454 MNRTFLSG
+1454 MDRTFLSG

-1470 IKEYALR
+1470 IKEYAQR
-1477 GVQSFVILQPFGCL
+1477 GVRSFVILQPFGCL

-1537 EKSRNL
+1537 EKSRTAI

>member
-1 MGIDVGSTTVKI
+1 MAQKLLRMGIDVGSTTVKI

-39 QRLLRDV
+39 QRLLSDV
-46 AKKFPSARFR
+46 AQKFPGQRFR
-56 IAICGSGGKPIADK
+56 IAICGSGGKPISDK

-108 FYDDN
+108 FYDDD

-144 PTEEFEGLAAKGT
+144 PTEQFEGLAAAGT

-187 ALSAFYAIVKQT
+187 ALSAFHAIVKQT

-229 FAEKLNLKENE
+229 FAEKLNLKPEE

-255 AIALDELFPN
+255 AIALDELFPC
-265 QEESDGILIEDAVHA
+265 EEGSDGILIEDAVHA
-280 LDGGVVRIEHVGAKV
+280 LDGGVVRVEHVGSKI
-295 KKPYFESEEECK
+295 KKPYFENEEECRA
-307 TWREAHKSPELAK
+307 WREAHKSPELAK
-320 VEMKAGDTL
+320 IDLKSGDTL

-356 FYANNRGDPINVVRR
+356 YYANNRGDPINVVRR
-371 GLMELHQKY
+371 GLMELHAKY
-380 EALGV
+380 EAMGV

-520 AGLCRSIVE
+520 AGLCRSIIE

-592 KRVGSTSS
+592 KHNLGEKSH
-600 FIGFDSL
+600 FIGFDAL
-607 ESLSYTQKE
+607 ESLSYTQRE
-616 NVLCS
+616 NVICS

-644 RCARGEIILPNEL
+644 RCARGEVVLPEEL
-657 SEGEEFLDK
+657 SDEDK
-666 LRMNGNGAGE
+666 NIRLSDG
-676 DEEAVSGLGAP
+676 DEEAVSGLGEP
-687 EKTPAGLI
+687 EKTKPGVI

-701 YVPDLF
+701 YTPDLF

-718 DFKQVSPK
+718 DYKEVSQK

-738 YWDSMPF
+738 FWDSMPF

-754 YDVVFSHKS
+754 YDVILSHKS
-763 NREMFENGIP
+763 SREMFENGIP

-794 VKQFEKIGALRV
+794 VKQFEKI
-806 GSDPVGGKTH
+806 K
-816 EVSFERVSV
+816 E
-825 KATPEPCPQVDGD
+825 
-838 FKGQSPLGE
+838 
-847 GVGGNGK
+847 
-854 AIGAEGETSPDKTAN
+854 N

-883 DKAKASNYVC
+883 DKARASNYVC

-918 NPMFHWYSEIDRK
+918 NPMFHWYSETDRK
-931 NQIINYFNASYGLPK
+931 NQILNYFNSAYGLPK
-946 NEIEAAFGEGEKA
+946 SEIEAAFEQGETALK
-959 ILSFRSK
+959 SFRAK

-973 VIDKVTEEGSF
+973 IIDKVTEEGSF

-1062 SFGCGHDAILSDEVT
+1062 SFGCGHDAILSDEII
-1077 RIMTESSGKAPL
+1077 RIMNETSEKSPL

-1121 NLPFTDLGDAYT
+1121 NLPFKELGDAYSS
-1133 AKFGKKDLEMRTVL
+1133 KFSKEDLEMRTVL

-1212 PLDKV
+1212 PLDRV

-1245 FSEVP
+1245 FNQVP
-1250 IVSTDPIDSKN
+1250 IVSTDPVDSKN
-1261 MHPGFRLGALFNVRS
+1261 MHPGFRLGALFNIRS
-1276 LWVITMMD
+1276 LWVVTMMD

-1297 LNQGE
+1297 LNKGE

-1309 TIDAI
+1309 VIDDIAL
-1314 SDGIDKGILCALKA
+1314 GIDKGISKALKA
-1328 YKKGIKRFCEIKY
+1328 YKKGIKKLCQIKY
-1341 DRSVLRPRVFVT
+1341 DRSNPRPRVFVT

-1369 RYLEANGM
+1369 RYLEENGM

-1392 YARVVEAKD
+1392 YARVVESKD
-1401 LKVKFKPDVAIFD
+1401 LNVKFDKMNAIFD
-1414 KIAEKLFAY
+1414 RVAEKLFGYA
-1423 SSQLCEK
+1423 QKVCEK
-1430 IASEHPLFVKAT
+1430 EASQHPLFEKAT
-1442 PLPVLASETDEI
+1442 PLPVLAAETDEI

-1537 EKSRNL
+1537 EKSRYQTVG

>member
-13 LILDTEKNEIVY
+13 LILDSEKNEIIY
-25 NHYERHHAEQWNTA
+25 THYERHHAEQWATT
-39 QRLLRDV
+39 QRLLRSV
-46 AKKFPSARFR
+46 ETQFPGERFR
-56 IAICGSGGKPIADK
+56 IAVCGSGGKPICDK

-90 PQTRTAIELGGQD
+90 PETRTAIELGGQD

-108 FYDDN
+108 FYDDD

-144 PTEEFEGLAAKGT
+144 PTEEFEGLAASGK

-176 MLNQGVKREDI
+176 MLNQGVERADI
-187 ALSAFYAIVKQT
+187 ALSAFHAIVKQT

-229 FAEKLNLKENE
+229 FAQKLNLKPEE

-255 AIALDELFPN
+255 AIALDELFPC
-265 QEESDGILIEDAVHA
+265 EDDSDAILLSDAIHA
-280 LDGGVVRIEHVGAKV
+280 LDGGVVRVEHTGSKV
-295 KKPYFESEEECK
+295 KKAYFESEEECEA
-307 TWREAHKSPELAK
+307 WREKHKSPELAK
-320 VEMKAGDTL
+320 IDVKAGDTL

-356 FYANNRGDPINVVRR
+356 YYANNRGDPINVVRR
-371 GLMELHQKY
+371 GLMELHAKY
-380 EALGV
+380 EAMGV

-439 MKGIWVSDGIITNI
+439 MKGIWVADGIITNI

-520 AGLCRSIVE
+520 AGLCRSIIE

-569 VDVQRAPY
+569 GEVTRAPY

-592 KRVGSTSS
+592 KHEAGAKSN
-600 FIGFDSL
+600 FIGFDAL
-607 ESLSYTQKE
+607 ESLSYTQRE
-616 NVLCS
+616 NVICS

-644 RCARGEIILPNEL
+644 RCARGEVVLSEEL
-657 SEGEEFLDK
+657 SDADK
-666 LRMNGNGAGE
+666 SLKIADGSE

-687 EKTPAGLI
+687 EKTKPGVI

-701 YVPDLF
+701 YTPDMF

-718 DFKQVSPK
+718 DYKQVSAK

-754 YDVVFSHKS
+754 YDVILSHKS
-763 NREMFENGIP
+763 SRDMFENGIP

-794 VKQFEKIGALRV
+794 VKQFKEKENHGLH
-806 GSDPVGGKTH
+806 GLESSTD
-816 EVSFERVSV
+816 EN
-825 KATPEPCPQVDGD
+825 
-838 FKGQSPLGE
+838 L
-847 GVGGNGK
+847 
-854 AIGAEGETSPDKTAN
+854 TAN
-869 CRIFMPMVMEMPAT
+869 SSLLTANFRIFMPMVMEMPAT
-883 DKAKASNYVC
+883 DKARASNYVC

-918 NPMFHWYSEIDRK
+918 NPMFHWYSETDRK
-931 NQIINYFNASYGLPK
+931 NQIISYFSEHYGLQK
-946 NEIEAAFGEGEKA
+946 SEIEAAFAQGETA
-959 ILSFRSK
+959 ILAFRAK

-973 VIDKVTEEGSF
+973 IIDKVTAENGF

-1045 GALLAAKSPVLE
+1045 GALLAAKSPALE

-1062 SFGCGHDAILSDEVT
+1062 SFGCGHDAILSDEII
-1077 RIMTESSGKAPL
+1077 RIMSETSGKSPL

-1105 VKSFIETITE
+1105 VKSFLETIAE

-1121 NLPFTDLGDAYT
+1121 ILPFKNLGDAYT
-1133 AKFGKKDLEMRTVL
+1133 AKFGKEDLEMRTVL
-1147 IPNVSVAFCKLLS
+1147 IPNVSAAFCKLLS

-1170 LPLSLG
+1170 LPLSMG
-1176 ENSQI
+1176 ENQQI

-1212 PLDKV
+1212 PLDRV

-1245 FSEVP
+1245 FKQVP
-1250 IVSTDPIDSKN
+1250 IVSTDPIDSKE
-1261 MHPGFRLGALFNVRS
+1261 MHPGFRLGALFNIRS

-1297 LNQGE
+1297 LNKGE
-1302 TNRVFDE
+1302 TNRIFDE
-1309 TIDAI
+1309 VIDDIAQ
-1314 SDGIDKGILCALKA
+1314 GIDKGIRTALKA
-1328 YKKGIKRFCEIKY
+1328 YKRGITRFCEIKY
-1341 DRSVLRPRVFVT
+1341 DRSQPRSRVFVT

-1369 RYLEANGM
+1369 RYLEENGL

-1401 LKVKFKPDVAIFD
+1401 LNVKFNMANAIFD
-1414 KIAEKLFAY
+1414 RVAEKLFEKA
-1423 SSQLCEK
+1423 QKTCEK
-1430 IASEHPLFVKAT
+1430 EASRHPLFVKAT
-1442 PLPVLASETDEI
+1442 PLPILAAETDEI

-1537 EKSRNL
+1537 EKSRAV